1 MALKIMG
8 KKYYDFTNTEKQR
21 FTGLKLH
28 CIQEF
33 PSPTEGYLV
42 EIVSIGSS
50 KAIYTQVDSFP
61 YGTII
66 TPVYNRYGKIED
78 VILKSL
84 PGDEATAGAQ
94 KAK

>member
-28 CIQEF
+28 CIQECA
-33 PSPTEGYLV
+33 SPTEGYLV
-42 EIVSIGSS
+42 EVVSIGSN
-50 KAIYTQVDSFP
+50 KPIYSQVDAFP
-61 YGTII
+61 FGTVI

-78 VILKSL
+78 IILKSL
-84 PGDEATAGAQ
+84 PGDDPAPGSQ